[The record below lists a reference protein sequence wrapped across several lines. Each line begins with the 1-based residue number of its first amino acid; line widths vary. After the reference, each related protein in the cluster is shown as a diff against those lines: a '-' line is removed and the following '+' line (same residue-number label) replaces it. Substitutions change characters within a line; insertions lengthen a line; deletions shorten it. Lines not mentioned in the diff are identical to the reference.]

1 MIDLAVKN
9 VYLRTINL
17 GFLERIRIGIV
28 FDLFVY
34 IFHGARNWVKTCRTA
49 FLTSDSREMAFKNI
63 SKAGDS
69 TEYVCYCS
77 YAFQDFVTVL

>member
-1 MIDLAVKN
+1 M
-9 VYLRTINL
+9 L
-17 GFLERIRIGIV
+17 GRIRIGIV
-28 FDLFVY
+28 FDVFVY
-34 IFHGARNWVKTCRTA
+34 IFRGARNWEISCRPA